1 MIQKQVD
8 HIEGLPKHKAYM
20 WLTFIPVEQVRFYYY
35 RKAQSWTYNR
45 IDENNK
51 LAGYTK
57 TDSRLDYDVGYG
69 ISVNASIN
77 NLLINLINIH
87 KVI

>member
-1 MIQKQVD
+1 
-8 HIEGLPKHKAYM
+8 M
-20 WLTFIPVEQVRFYYY
+20 WLTFIPVEQVRFTIMEE
-35 RKAQSWTYNR
+35 AQSWTYNR

-57 TDSRLDYDVGYG
+57 TDLRLDYDVGYG

-77 NLLINLINIH
+77 NLFDKSYQYTQGYIEDGRNYWLGAEY
-87 KVI
+87 KF